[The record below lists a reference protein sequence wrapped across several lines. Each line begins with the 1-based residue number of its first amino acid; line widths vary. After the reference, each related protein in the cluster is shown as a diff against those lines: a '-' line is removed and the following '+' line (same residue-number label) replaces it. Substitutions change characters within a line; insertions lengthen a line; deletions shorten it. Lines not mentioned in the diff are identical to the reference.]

1 MKRALLAGIAL
12 LALGSLR
19 AGEWED
25 SVKQAARLHQKGA
38 LPQAEALL
46 LKTLYTA
53 EAFGEAD
60 PRLAY
65 TLDYLGTL
73 NMQMNEP
80 DKASA
85 MFERAVRAFKA
96 SRGEDSP
103 EASESAGRLAE
114 SYEAQQQYAKAE
126 PIYRALVAAKRGDTL
141 RQSADIN
148 SLAVSLDAQGKP
160 KEAMELYARALDLRE
175 KSLGP
180 NAAEL
185 PEILNNIARVYYLS
199 GDYAKA
205 EPIYARAIAIDEA
218 QLKPGAPELADDYRR
233 LAALYKKTG
242 REALA
247 AELEAKAAT
256 PPQKKKK

>member
-1 MKRALLAGIAL
+1 MGLAL

-25 SVKQAARLHQKGA
+25 GVKKAAKLHQKGA
-38 LPQAEALL
+38 LPQAEAVL

-73 NMQMNEP
+73 NMQMNQP

-85 MFERAVRAFKA
+85 MFERAVRAFKV
-96 SRGEDSP
+96 SRGENSP
-103 EASESAGRLAE
+103 EAMESAGRLAE
-114 SYEAQQQYAKAE
+114 SYEAQERWAKAE
-126 PIYRALVAAKRGDTL
+126 PIYRALVAAKRGDAL
-141 RQSADIN
+141 LQSADLN
-148 SLAVSLDAQGKP
+148 SLAVALDAQGKP
-160 KEAMELYARALDLRE
+160 KEALELYGAALALRE

-180 NAAEL
+180 QAAEL

-199 GDYAKA
+199 GDYSKA
-205 EPIYARAIAIDEA
+205 EPLYARAIAIDEA

-247 AELEAKAAT
+247 AQLEAKAQA
-256 PPQKKKK
+256 PQPKNKKKKK